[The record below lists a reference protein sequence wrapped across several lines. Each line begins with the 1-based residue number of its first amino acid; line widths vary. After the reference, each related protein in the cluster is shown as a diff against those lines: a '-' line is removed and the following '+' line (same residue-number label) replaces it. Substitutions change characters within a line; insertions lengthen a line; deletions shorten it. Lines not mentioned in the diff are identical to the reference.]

1 VEGLEVFG
9 VKNKLMLIDM
19 AGASFEWYSAIR
31 ITFIETINIKARRCP
46 IAIK

>member
-31 ITFIETINIKARRCP
+31 ITFIETINIKARRCQ